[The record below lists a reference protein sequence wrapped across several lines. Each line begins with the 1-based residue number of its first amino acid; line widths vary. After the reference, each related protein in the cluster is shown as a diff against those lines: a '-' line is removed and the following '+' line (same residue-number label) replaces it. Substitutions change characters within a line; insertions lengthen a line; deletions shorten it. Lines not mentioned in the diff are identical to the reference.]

1 LSQAEL
7 INRIIRVLV
16 VDDSAY
22 VRKVVR
28 QMLSQSPFI
37 EVVGAARDG
46 REALQMVEEL
56 RPDVVTS
63 DLMMPEL
70 DGVGF
75 VREQMSR
82 RALPILMMSSVDE
95 NSADT
100 LSALDAG
107 AVDFVQKPTA
117 LATER
122 MFEMREELIEKIKM
136 AASVQPER
144 LHSDRVPQQSTA
156 AKDGTGKS
164 RGRFDMIV
172 LGISTGGPQALR
184 HMIPQLP
191 ADLATPV
198 AVVLH
203 MPVGYTT
210 MFAERLNEIAAI
222 DFCEAREGMELRP
235 GRVMLAPAGRH
246 LLFKRRPDGKV
257 VVHLSLRP
265 EGSQH
270 RPSVDAMFR
279 SAAETFGGRTL
290 GIVMTGMG
298 SDGKEGSAWIKARG
312 GTVYTESEETCVV
325 YGMPSAVAEA
335 GLSDKVIRLER
346 MVDALIEAS

>member
-1 LSQAEL
+1 MNQAEKV
-7 INRIIRVLV
+7 NRIIRVLV

-28 QMLSQSPFI
+28 QMLSQNPFI

-46 REALQMVEEL
+46 REALQLVEEL

-95 NSADT
+95 NSAET

-122 MFEMREELIEKIKM
+122 MFEMREALIEKIKM
-136 AASVQPER
+136 AAGAHPEH
-144 LHSDRVPQQSTA
+144 LHSNGFGQRPAVV
-156 AKDGTGKS
+156 KDGTGKGA
-164 RGRFDMIV
+164 GRFEVIV

-184 HMIPQLP
+184 YIIPQLP
-191 ADLATPV
+191 KDFPIPIAI
-198 AVVLH
+198 VLH
-203 MPVGYTT
+203 MPIGYTT
-210 MFAERLNEIAAI
+210 MYAERLNEIAAV
-222 DFCEAREGMELRP
+222 DFCEAREGSELRP
-235 GRVMLAPAGRH
+235 GRVTLAPAGKH
-246 LLFKRRPDGKV
+246 LVFRRRPDGKV
-257 VVHLSLRP
+257 ATHLTLRP
-265 EGSQH
+265 ESAQH
-270 RPSVDAMFR
+270 RPSVDVMFR
-279 SAAETFGGRTL
+279 SAAEIFGGRTL
-290 GIVMTGMG
+290 GVVMTGMG
-298 SDGKEGSAWIKARG
+298 SDGKEGAAWIKARG
-312 GTVYTESEETCVV
+312 GTIYTESEETCVV
-325 YGMPSAVAEA
+325 YGMPSSVAEA

-346 MVDALIEAS
+346 MADALIEAS